1 MRRKNQIFALFK
13 QILNISSVWQYL
25 ANAKR
30 AAAKEVEGGWM
41 EPKQHLSHFIHQNTL
56 YSIQIPERRLDGAK
70 ALLDFELLLLAR

>member
-1 MRRKNQIFALFK
+1 MFGNIWQV
-13 QILNISSVWQYL
+13 LNISNVWQYL

-56 YSIQIPERRLDGAK
+56 YSIQIPERRLDGA
-70 ALLDFELLLLAR
+70 FRF